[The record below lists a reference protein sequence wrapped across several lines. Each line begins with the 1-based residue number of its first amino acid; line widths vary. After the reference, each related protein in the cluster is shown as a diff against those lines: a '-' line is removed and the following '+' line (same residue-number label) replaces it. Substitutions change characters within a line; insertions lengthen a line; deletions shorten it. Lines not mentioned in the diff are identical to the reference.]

1 MNNLRIN
8 SDKPDTRVYDGVIL
22 GGSLRILE
30 EDESHFKVEGRNTGV
45 FFLPKMLVKDKRIT
59 KTIKS

>member
-8 SDKPDTRVYDGVIL
+8 SNKPDIIVYDGAVL

-30 EDESHFKVEGRNTGV
+30 EDESHFKVKSENTGI
-45 FFLPKMLVKDKRIT
+45 FFIPKMLVKDERIT
-59 KTIKS
+59 KTVR

>member
-8 SDKPDTRVYDGVIL
+8 SNKPDIIVYDGAVL
-22 GGSLRILE
+22 GGRLRRLE